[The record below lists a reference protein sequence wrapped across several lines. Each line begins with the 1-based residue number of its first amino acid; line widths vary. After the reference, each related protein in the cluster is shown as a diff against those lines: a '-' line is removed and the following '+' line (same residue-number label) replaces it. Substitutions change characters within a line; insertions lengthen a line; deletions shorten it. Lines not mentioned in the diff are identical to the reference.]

1 MMNFEFIINIL
12 ADFRRGSMTIQEGA
26 TEQSWDITKNE
37 VNIQEI
43 QKAKVRLAPHV
54 PVTPVSRSLHNTDSI
69 GNDVFFKLEN
79 FNISGSFK
87 IRGAGNA
94 LLSSSETGAHGEV
107 VAASAGNHAQGVAYM
122 SRLLGRKAKIYMPER
137 TPIVKIA
144 ATKSHGAEVILK
156 GQVYDDAYA
165 AALEYQSQSGATLVH
180 AFADAAVIN
189 GQGTVGLE
197 LLDQISNLGVVVVPI
212 GGGGLI
218 GGVACALKSMRPE
231 IKIIGVQT
239 KSFPSMKSSMAAKKI
254 TGCTSGMTL
263 ADGIAVKRPS
273 SRTLSLANHYIDDI
287 LLVSDDEI
295 AAAIMSLMEKDHVLA
310 EGAGAASVA
319 ALQVHSEHLKSIA
332 SGKPICCIVSGGNID
347 VPLVGRIAN
356 RGLIATG
363 RMMRL
368 TVRIP
373 DRPGQLAEIL
383 NAIGRTGANL
393 IDLRHNRHFGAL
405 YYSDVDVEID
415 LETMDFKHQ
424 SIIKSRLDE
433 MKLHYTI

>member
-1 MMNFEFIINIL
+1 MSF
-12 ADFRRGSMTIQEGA
+12 QEGA
-26 TEQSWDITKNE
+26 APQSWDITKNE
-37 VNIQEI
+37 VNLEEI
-43 QKAKVRLAPHV
+43 QRAKARLAPYV
-54 PVTPVSRSLHNTDSI
+54 PVTPVSRSLYNTDAL
-69 GNDVFFKLEN
+69 GVETYFKLEN

-94 LLSSSETGAHGEV
+94 LLAGSEQGAVGEV
-107 VAASAGNHAQGVAYM
+107 IAASAGNHAQGVAYM
-122 SRLLGRKAKIYMPER
+122 ARLLGRRARIFMPER
-137 TPIVKIA
+137 TPIVKVA
-144 ATKSHGAEVILK
+144 ATKSHGADVVLT

-165 AALEYQSQSGATLVH
+165 AALEYQATSKATLVH

-197 LLDQISNLGVVVVPI
+197 LLDQIKNPGVIIVPI

-218 GGVACALKSMRPE
+218 GGVGCALKSKRPDL
-231 IKIIGVQT
+231 KIIGVQT
-239 KSFPSMKSSMAAKKI
+239 KAFPAMKSSLAADKI
-254 TGCTSGMTL
+254 TGSTSGMTI

-273 SRTLSLANHYIDDI
+273 IRTLSLAKHYIDDI
-287 LLVSDDEI
+287 LLVTDDEI
-295 AAAIMSLMEKDHVLA
+295 AAAIMSLMEKDHILA

-319 ALQVHSEHLKSIA
+319 ALQVHSEKLRDLAGGRSV
-332 SGKPICCIVSGGNID
+332 CCIVSGGNID

-363 RMMRL
+363 RMMRF
-368 TVRIP
+368 TVRMP
-373 DRPGQLAEIL
+373 DRPGQLAELL
-383 NAIGRTGANL
+383 NALGRTGANL

-424 SIIKSRLDE
+424 SLIKKTLDD
-433 MKLHYTI
+433 MRLHYTM